1 MAFRRVIL
9 SGPKVKEV
17 ELDLKR
23 FLDLSKTKIDF
34 PGLKVDIKQGIKP
47 DTLVVDINGEGADSF
62 SKKVKDAGIKF
73 QVQVAIK
80 TEKPMDKKDIK
91 EVIKKVLNEV
101 KKYKE
106 DSYNIKILS
115 SKGISPEQL
124 VWALDNEKSAELGIE
139 DIQVKGVDFAKVRDK
154 MDKKVLKEQKFTDA
168 PEIKIIASSILD
180 NQLSDEPYNLRNEEQ
195 VNYLA
200 EEIWS
205 ALQKED

>member
-17 ELDLKR
+17 ESDLKR

-47 DTLVVDINGEGADSF
+47 DTLVVDINGDGADSF

-80 TEKPMDKKDIK
+80 TEKPMDKKDLK
-91 EVIKKVLNEV
+91 EVI
-101 KKYKE
+101 
-106 DSYNIKILS
+106 
-115 SKGISPEQL
+115 
-124 VWALDNEKSAELGIE
+124 
-139 DIQVKGVDFAKVRDK
+139 
-154 MDKKVLKEQKFTDA
+154 KKVLKEQKFTDA